1 MDSRNEHDKRAKAL
15 IQKIMKQEKTSFE
28 KGETPAETLVNLHN
42 SEVIQDHESRIG
54 TIEEA
59 NMQMQ
64 LNALAAQIHAAQRT
78 VQELNKKLAKQS
90 TKADQSTQENVQTV
104 AKASTPR
111 LASAVNTT
119 SVWIRNAKGDVVRNP
134 NFGQKANYDKYFY
147 LHHYGVS
154 YNPSGYSGLVY

>member
-64 LNALAAQIHAAQRT
+64 LNALAA
-78 VQELNKKLAKQS
+78 
-90 TKADQSTQENVQTV
+90 
-104 AKASTPR
+104 
-111 LASAVNTT
+111 
-119 SVWIRNAKGDVVRNP
+119 
-134 NFGQKANYDKYFY
+134 
-147 LHHYGVS
+147 
-154 YNPSGYSGLVY
+154 